1 MEKTIRILCLLVF
14 IFCFSSCADDGGV
27 SPTIYFGLLDKVKD
41 FLAFGSLIF
50 DSPRYFHGQFISRIY
65 YAYYTLARIMVMNNT
80 SDDFSGS
87 HERVWKQI
95 SNKTIENKYGN
106 ELKKMRVKYD
116 YNVVPSNGS
125 SKQLEELLFIKM
137 NKELFSEQIKRIEN
151 TLKNNSVLTSDD
163 DEIIKKKL
171 LEIGEKHDELISKV
185 ENKIVE
191 LRRTNQK

>member
-1 MEKTIRILCLLVF
+1 MISLEVMN
-14 IFCFSSCADDGGV
+14 G
-27 SPTIYFGLLDKVKD
+27 
-41 FLAFGSLIF
+41 FGS
-50 DSPRYFHGQFISRIY
+50 R
-65 YAYYTLARIMVMNNT
+65 
-80 SDDFSGS
+80 
-87 HERVWKQI
+87 

-116 YNVVPSNGS
+116 YSVVSSNGS

-137 NKELFSEQIKRIEN
+137 NKDLFLEQIKRIEN

>member
-1 MEKTIRILCLLVF
+1 MKKTIRILCLLVF

-27 SPTIYFGLLDKVKD
+27 SSTIYFGLLDKVKD
-41 FLAFGSLIF
+41 FLAFCSLIF

-116 YNVVPSNGS
+116 YSVVSSNGS

-137 NKELFSEQIKRIEN
+137 NKDLFLEQIKRIEN

-191 LRRTNQK
+191 LRRTNHK